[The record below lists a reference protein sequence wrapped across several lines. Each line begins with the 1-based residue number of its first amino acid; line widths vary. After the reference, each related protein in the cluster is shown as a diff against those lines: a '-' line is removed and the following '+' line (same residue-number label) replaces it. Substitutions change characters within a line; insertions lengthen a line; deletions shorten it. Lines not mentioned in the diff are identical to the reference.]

1 MKPRFL
7 KETHHM
13 KTTLKIS
20 LLAILSAAQIHAET
34 VTLYARGGY
43 PEPGR
48 SATIT
53 LLSNEIA
60 QVNYASLGFDS
71 AVLYVN
77 DGTASYRLAV
87 GSLPLPVISG
97 PATIYLQ
104 TGNTS
109 EGQTNTGV
117 CTLSIARLGDRP
129 VGNFVPSNAVVIPA
143 DSGGSAQIILES
155 SIDLVSWTAATPGT
169 YGAQTQ
175 KRFFRVRAQY

>member
-1 MKPRFL
+1 
-7 KETHHM
+7 M
-13 KTTLKIS
+13 KTILKIS
-20 LLAILSAAQIHAET
+20 ALALLSAIQVHAET
-34 VTLYARGGY
+34 VTLYLRTEGTQIS
-43 PEPGR
+43 R
-48 SATIT
+48 SATVT
-53 LLSNEIA
+53 LRSNEIA
-60 QVNYASLGFDS
+60 QVNYASLGFDN

-109 EGQTNTGV
+109 EGQTNTSV
-117 CTLSIARLGDRP
+117 CTLSIARLGDQP